1 MKESVFESMGARSFE
16 VACKFANYL
25 RVTTQ
30 KRVNTTQTTI
40 KTLKSN

>member
-1 MKESVFESMGARSFE
+1 MGARSFE

-30 KRVNTTQTTI
+30 KRVKLSINNNKNTQNPINNYET
-40 KTLKSN
+40 